1 MQSFTYTPSGYRN
14 LIRMSNDRRLLVE
27 GKEDKNLF
35 QLLLDELYINQKLD
49 SAKIKIPKI
58 DSAEQ
63 LVSVDNATGNR
74 QKVEILC
81 KSLADKN
88 YKYKL
93 VGFVDREFREF
104 NISDTIHDNLNIHK
118 VEGQLVWSRGHS
130 IENYF
135 FDFSILREPL
145 RDLSATEWF
154 KEALTLFEKLI
165 FSTLR
170 LACCI
175 SLIGNEIGKLNVLK
189 NSINWKIITITSSNL
204 ELLVDDWAEYLI
216 NQRLNDK
223 EVEKIITLYKYWQP
237 IIENADFQVVRWICH
252 GHIGVAVVWAV
263 YSRCVYYICSKLG
276 RNKPESE
283 VAKVQGIKEGNRTHA
298 CASWWARKAMG
309 NQCDYPIEVLKLLGF
324 DLP

>member
-1 MQSFTYTPSGYRN
+1 MQSLSYPPSAYRN
-14 LIRMSNDRRLLVE
+14 LIKMSDNKRLLVE
-27 GKEDKNLF
+27 GKEDKHLF
-35 QLLLDELYINQKLD
+35 RLLLDELYMNKKQEY
-49 SAKIKIPKI
+49 ARIKIDI
-58 DSAEQ
+58 DSAEK
-63 LVSVDNATGNR
+63 LVSVPNATGNR

-81 KSLADKN
+81 QSIKN
-88 YKYKL
+88 EAYKHKL

-104 NISDTIHDNLNIHK
+104 NISNNIYDNLNIHK
-118 VEGQLVWSRGHS
+118 VEDQLVWSRGHS

-135 FDFSILREPL
+135 FDFSILRDPL

-154 KEALTLFEKLI
+154 NESLTLFEKRI
-165 FSTLR
+165 ISTIR

-175 SLIGNEIGKLNVLK
+175 SLVGKELGKLNLLK
-189 NSINWKIITITSSNL
+189 DSIDWKVVTITPSNI
-204 ELLVDDWAEYLI
+204 ELLVKKWEECLI
-216 NQRLNDK
+216 NKKLK
-223 EVEKIITLYKYWQP
+223 YEEVQKIITLYQYWQP

-252 GHIGVAVVWAV
+252 GHIGVAVIWAV
-263 YSRCVYYICSKLG
+263 YSRCVYHICSKLG
-276 RNKPESE
+276 SDKPESE